1 MWLPHILGVVY
12 VQWETWIWPCRD
24 GHMWVIRNFRIICH
38 YLNAIAADLEDFHAV
53 QFSFYS
59 LSALPLH
66 SSQSKYINIVDKSI
80 PIIAES
86 KAPIISVHE
95 FPFCL
100 AKLFVS
106 MQRLPERIVEKAV
119 KGMLPKGRLG
129 RQLFNHLKV
138 FKGSKHPHQAQK
150 AKDVTNIINL
160 KPEQLAKAL
169 TPNTGI

>member
-1 MWLPHILGVVY
+1 MLNGKPVFGLA
-12 VQWETWIWPCRD
+12 ETSPYEKSETS
-24 GHMWVIRNFRIICH
+24 G
-38 YLNAIAADLEDFHAV
+38 Y
-53 QFSFYS
+53 
-59 LSALPLH
+59 H
-66 SSQSKYINIVDKSI
+66 SSISMQLLQTLKTFMLFNFLFTLYQHCLRTALRDNTLTLKSI
-80 PIIAES
+80 AIIAES
-86 KAPIISVHE
+86 KAAIISAHVY
-95 FPFCL
+95 PLCL
-100 AKLFVS
+100 IKLCVP

-169 TPNTGI
+169 TPNTGV